1 MILEINYNNDGIE
14 IVRYIKKGLKVQGKG
29 ILSLG
34 HIKKEISSGYAK
46 VLVDQLLVNFSENSG
61 INFKKH
67 NIANIKT
74 WIRKNVDELRVDQS
88 IPSNVYNALLKIP
101 ILKKV

>member
-14 IVRYIKKGLKVQGKG
+14 IVRYIKRGLKVQGKG
-29 ILSLG
+29 ILSLKN
-34 HIKKEISSGYAK
+34 IKKEISPGYAK
-46 VLVDQLLVNFSENSG
+46 VLVNQLLVDFSKNSG
-61 INFKKH
+61 IEFKKH
-67 NIANIKT
+67 NIINIKT
-74 WIRKNVDELRVDQS
+74 WIRKNVKELQVDQS